1 MTHLLALI
9 ARAKLILL
17 TKEIRY
23 GIFKKTSHPRAT
35 NPKDLT
41 VGRGR

>member
-1 MTHLLALI
+1 MNNLLALI

-17 TKEIRY
+17 TEELRRAAY
-23 GIFKKTSHPRAT
+23 QKTPRAT